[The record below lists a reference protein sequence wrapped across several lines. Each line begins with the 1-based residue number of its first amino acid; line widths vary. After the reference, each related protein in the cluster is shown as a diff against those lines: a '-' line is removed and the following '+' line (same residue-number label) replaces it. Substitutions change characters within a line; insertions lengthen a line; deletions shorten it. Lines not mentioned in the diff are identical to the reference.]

1 MVKSNKSNNVSAKMY
16 DTLVRPVITEKSM
29 LSSEAGKVT
38 FLVPLSATK
47 DEVKAA
53 VEAIFNVKVNKV
65 NTIRQF
71 GKEKRFRGYV
81 GQRSD
86 LAAIAL
92 LVRMVSRNQ
101 RAVDEATSW
110 LKRVVVTW
118 IILNTLGFIVA
129 YLQPLIAG
137 GQYTG

>member
-29 LSSEAGKVT
+29 LSSEAGKVA

-86 LAAIAL
+86 FKKA
-92 LVRMVSRNQ
+92 
-101 RAVDEATSW
+101 
-110 LKRVVVTW
+110 VVT
-118 IILNTLGFIVA
+118 LA
-129 YLQPLIAG
+129 E
-137 GQYTG
+137 GQNIDVTTGI

>member
-65 NTIRQF
+65 NL
-71 GKEKRFRGYV
+71 
-81 GQRSD
+81 S
-86 LAAIAL
+86 
-92 LVRMVSRNQ
+92 
-101 RAVDEATSW
+101 
-110 LKRVVVTW
+110 
-118 IILNTLGFIVA
+118 
-129 YLQPLIAG
+129 LIHISEPTRP
-137 GQYTG
+137 Y

>member
-65 NTIRQF
+65 NTIPQF

-86 LAAIAL
+86 FKKA
-92 LVRMVSRNQ
+92 
-101 RAVDEATSW
+101 
-110 LKRVVVTW
+110 VVT
-118 IILNTLGFIVA
+118 LA
-129 YLQPLIAG
+129 E
-137 GQYTG
+137 GQNIDVTTGI

>member
-71 GKEKRFRGYV
+71 GKEKRFRVYV

-86 LAAIAL
+86 FKKA
-92 LVRMVSRNQ
+92 
-101 RAVDEATSW
+101 
-110 LKRVVVTW
+110 VVT
-118 IILNTLGFIVA
+118 LA
-129 YLQPLIAG
+129 E
-137 GQYTG
+137 GQNIDVTTGI

>member
-47 DEVKAA
+47 DEVRAA

-86 LAAIAL
+86 FKKA
-92 LVRMVSRNQ
+92 
-101 RAVDEATSW
+101 
-110 LKRVVVTW
+110 VVT
-118 IILNTLGFIVA
+118 LA
-129 YLQPLIAG
+129 E
-137 GQYTG
+137 GQNIDVTTGI

>member
-1 MVKSNKSNNVSAKMY
+1 MSKSAKTNNVTAAMY

-38 FLVPLSATK
+38 FLVPLSASK
-47 DEVKAA
+47 EDVKAA

-71 GKEKRFRGYV
+71 GKTKRFIGYE

-86 LAAIAL
+86 YKKALVTLADGQNI
-92 LVRMVSRNQ
+92 
-101 RAVDEATSW
+101 D
-110 LKRVVVTW
+110 VT
-118 IILNTLGFIVA
+118 
-129 YLQPLIAG
+129 
-137 GQYTG
+137 TGI

>member
-16 DTLVRPVITEKSM
+16 DTLVRPVITEKSK

-86 LAAIAL
+86 FKKA
-92 LVRMVSRNQ
+92 
-101 RAVDEATSW
+101 
-110 LKRVVVTW
+110 VVT
-118 IILNTLGFIVA
+118 LA
-129 YLQPLIAG
+129 E
-137 GQYTG
+137 GQNIDVTTGI